1 MKRAIER
8 GTKNRKIL
16 GLITCLGIALAVPAL
31 NGCGGTASNM
41 MTTAPPVSSSE
52 TSAVTLTVTDAP
64 PAGVTVLSFEVTVNG
79 AVLNPGNVQ
88 LITNPQRI
96 EVKQLETD
104 SAFLSTM
111 NVPAG
116 TYQSITISVTN
127 PELTVM
133 NNSGA
138 AIGNCANNS
147 VCHLEPAAAGN
158 VTFSSSPFPVVL
170 SGGSPTGFQVDLNVA
185 NLLSGTL
192 GVDFNASGAINV
204 AQLPLAGQ
212 PNNNNELDDVDD
224 LLGTAENLDA
234 ADSQFT
240 LHTMSGDF
248 QIQTNAN
255 TQFELE
261 GCAADNF
268 SCIQTGEVVEVD
280 SEVMSG
286 GAFIAR
292 KIEAENG
299 DDDKN
304 DDNNQAENE
313 VEGII
318 FKVDDATH
326 FELVVLGELS
336 ASNNVALGNPVVVT
350 LANPQFQVDAN
361 GLNVPSTLQGAF
373 EQATDT
379 WQLMPGQ
386 VVQIRSANGGNP
398 TGSPITMTT
407 NRVRLRE
414 TQFTATVSGAPVPPD
429 FTVSNL
435 PGLFTSMGVTSIVVQ
450 TSSQTNFQ
458 GNNGQGSSGKG
469 SSGQGGGGQGGAG
482 LGSLTDQSQVS
493 LRGLL
498 FVNGAN
504 PPTMIVDKV
513 RQR

>member
-1 MKRAIER
+1 MKSAIKR
-8 GTKNRKIL
+8 QSKL
-16 GLITCLGIALAVPAL
+16 GVTTFLGIAATVLGFS
-31 NGCGGTASNM
+31 GCGGSYNNM
-41 MTTAPPVSSSE
+41 MTSTPPASAPQ

-64 PAGVTVLSFEVTVNG
+64 PAAVTVLSFEVTVNG

-88 LITNPQRI
+88 LITTPQRI

-116 TYQSITISVTN
+116 TYQSITINVMN

-138 AIGNCANNS
+138 AIGNCANNA

-158 VTFSSSPFPVVL
+158 VTLSGSPFPVVL
-170 SGGSPTGFQVDLNVA
+170 MGGSPTGFQVDLNVA
-185 NLLSGTL
+185 NLLSSTL
-192 GVDFNASGAINV
+192 GIDFNATGAINV

-212 PNNNNELDDVDD
+212 GNNNQLDDVDD

-234 ADSQFT
+234 TDSKFT

-248 QIQTNAN
+248 TIQANAN
-255 TQFELE
+255 TQFEIE

-286 GAFIAR
+286 GAFIAK
-292 KIEAENG
+292 KIEAENEG
-299 DDDKN
+299 DDN
-304 DDNNQAENE
+304 GDNNQAENE
-313 VEGII
+313 VEGVI

-336 ASNNVALGNPVVVT
+336 SASNVALGNPVVVT
-350 LANPQFQVDAN
+350 LSNPQFQVDAN
-361 GLNVPSTLQGAF
+361 GLNVPSALQGAF

-379 WQLMPGQ
+379 SQLMPGQ
-386 VVQIRSANGGNP
+386 QVQIRSTSGQNP
-398 TGSPITMTT
+398 MGSPITMTT

-414 TQFTATVSGAPVPPD
+414 TQFTATVSGAPVPPN

-435 PGLFTSMGVTSIVVQ
+435 PGLFTSMGVTSILVQ

-458 GNNGQGSSGKG
+458 GN
-469 SSGQGGGGQGGAG
+469 GQGGAG
-482 LGSLTDQSQVS
+482 LSSLADQSQVS

-498 FVNGAN
+498 FNGGTN
-504 PPTMIVDKV
+504 PPTLIVDKV
-513 RQR
+513 RKR

>member
-1 MKRAIER
+1 MKR
-8 GTKNRKIL
+8 KSKL
-16 GLITCLGIALAVPAL
+16 GVLTCLGIAVMVLVFS
-31 NGCGGTASNM
+31 GCGGSASNM
-41 MTTAPPVSSSE
+41 ATSTPPAGTSQ

-64 PAGVTVLSFEVTVNG
+64 PTGVTVLSFEVTVNS

-116 TYQSITISVTN
+116 TYQSITVNVTN

-133 NNSGA
+133 NNTGA

-158 VTFSSSPFPVVL
+158 VTFSSSPFPVVIA
-170 SGGSPTGFQVDLNVA
+170 GAAPTGFQVDLNVA
-185 NLLSGTL
+185 NIISGTL

-212 PNNNNELDDVDD
+212 PNNNDQLDDVDD
-224 LLGTAENLDA
+224 LLGTAVNLDA
-234 ADSQFT
+234 TDSRFT

-248 QIQTNAN
+248 LIQANAN

-268 SCIQTGEVVEVD
+268 SCIQNGEVLEVD
-280 SEVMSG
+280 SEVMNG
-286 GAFIAR
+286 GAFIAK
-292 KIEAENG
+292 KIEAENNDDKG
-299 DDDKN
+299 DDN
-304 DDNNQAENE
+304 GNGGNQQSENE
-313 VEGII
+313 VEGIV
-318 FKVDDATH
+318 FKIDDATH
-326 FELVVLGELS
+326 FEIVVLDELS
-336 ASNNVALGNPVVVT
+336 NATNVALGNPVVVT
-350 LANPQFQVDAN
+350 LTNPQFQVDSN
-361 GLNVPSTLQGAF
+361 GVNVPSALQGAF

-379 WQLMPGQ
+379 SQLMPGQ
-386 VVQIRSANGGNP
+386 EVQIRSTSGSGP
-398 TGSPITMTT
+398 TGSPITMAV

-414 TQFTATVSGAPVPPD
+414 TQFTATVSGAPVPPN

-435 PGLFTSMGVTSIVVQ
+435 PGLFTSMGVTSILVQ
-450 TSSQTNFQ
+450 TSNQTNFQ
-458 GNNGQGSSGKG
+458 GS
-469 SSGQGGGGQGGAG
+469 GGQGGAG
-482 LGSLTDQSQVS
+482 LSSLADQSQVS

-498 FVNGAN
+498 FKNGAN
-504 PPTMIVDKV
+504 PPTLIVDKI
-513 RQR
+513 RKR

>member
-1 MKRAIER
+1 MKRGI
-8 GTKNRKIL
+8 KRKIKL
-16 GLITCLGIALAVPAL
+16 GFTAWLGIAAIVPAF

-41 MTTAPPVSSSE
+41 MTTPPASSSE

-127 PELTVM
+127 PELTAM

-158 VTFSSSPFPVVL
+158 PTFSGSPFPVVL
-170 SGGSPTGFQVDLNVA
+170 TGGSPTGFQVDLNVA

-192 GVDFNASGAINV
+192 GVDFNASGAISV

-212 PNNNNELDDVDD
+212 PNNGDQLDDVDN

-248 QIQTNAN
+248 QIQANAN
-255 TQFELE
+255 TQFDIEN
-261 GCAADNF
+261 CAADNF
-268 SCIQTGEVVEVD
+268 SCIQTGEVVEID
-280 SEVMSG
+280 SEVTSG
-286 GAFIAR
+286 GAFIAK

-313 VEGII
+313 VQGII
-318 FKVDDATH
+318 FKIDDAMH
-326 FELVVLGELS
+326 FELVVLDELS
-336 ASNNVALGNPVVVT
+336 ASSNVALGNPVVVM
-350 LANPQFQVDAN
+350 LSNAKFQVDAN
-361 GLNVPSTLQGAF
+361 GLNVPSALQGAF

-379 WQLMPGQ
+379 SQLMPGQ
-386 VVQIRSANGGNP
+386 VVQIQSTSGGDP

-407 NRVRLRE
+407 SRVRLRE
-414 TQFTATVSGAPVPPD
+414 TQFTATVSGAPMPPN
-429 FTVSNL
+429 FIVSNL
-435 PGLFTSMGVTSIVVQ
+435 PGLFTSMSVTSIVVQ

-458 GNNGQGSSGKG
+458 G
-469 SSGQGGGGQGGAG
+469 SSGQGSGGQGKGGQGAAG

-498 FVNGAN
+498 FANGTN
-504 PPTMIVDKV
+504 PPTLIVDKV
-513 RQR
+513 RIR

>member
-1 MKRAIER
+1 MKR
-8 GTKNRKIL
+8 KSKL
-16 GLITCLGIALAVPAL
+16 GLISCLGIAAIVLL
-31 NGCGGTASNM
+31 FSGCGGSYSNM
-41 MTTAPPVSSSE
+41 TTTTPQLSTPQ

-116 TYQSITISVTN
+116 TYQSITINVTN

-158 VTFSSSPFPVVL
+158 VTFSGMPFPVVL
-170 SGGSPTGFQVDLNVA
+170 TGGSPTGFQVDLNVA
-185 NLLSGTL
+185 NIISGTL

-212 PNNNNELDDVDD
+212 PNNDQLDDVDD

-234 ADSQFT
+234 TDSQFT
-240 LHTMSGDF
+240 LHTASGDF
-248 QIQTNAN
+248 TIQANAN
-255 TQFELE
+255 TQFEIE
-261 GCAADNF
+261 GCAAHNF

-286 GAFIAR
+286 GTFIAR
-292 KIEAENG
+292 KIEAEN
-299 DDDKN
+299 DDN
-304 DDNNQAENE
+304 DDNQAENE
-313 VEGII
+313 VEGVI
-318 FKVDDATH
+318 FKIDDATH
-326 FELVVLGELS
+326 FELVVLNQLSS
-336 ASNNVALGNPVVVT
+336 ASNVAMGNPVVVT
-350 LANPQFQVDAN
+350 LTNPQFQVDAN
-361 GLNVPSTLQGAF
+361 GLNVPSALQGAF

-379 WQLMPGQ
+379 SQLMPGQ
-386 VVQIRSANGGNP
+386 EVQIRSSSGGNP

-414 TQFTATVSGAPVPPD
+414 TQFTATVSGAPVPPN

-435 PGLFTSMGVTSIVVQ
+435 PGLFTSMGVTSILVQ

-458 GNNGQGSSGKG
+458 GGTGLSSL
-469 SSGQGGGGQGGAG
+469 A
-482 LGSLTDQSQVS
+482 DQNQVS

-498 FVNGAN
+498 FNNGAN
-504 PPTMIVDKV
+504 PPTLIVDKV
-513 RQR
+513 RKR

>member
-1 MKRAIER
+1 MKR
-8 GTKNRKIL
+8 KNKL
-16 GLITCLGIALAVPAL
+16 GLINCIGIALGVFAF
-31 NGCGGTASNM
+31 NGCGGSYSK
-41 MTTAPPVSSSE
+41 MTTAPPPESGMQ
-52 TSAVTLTVTDAP
+52 TSAVTLTVSDAP

-116 TYQSITISVTN
+116 TYQSITINVTN

-138 AIGNCANNS
+138 AIGNCANNA

-158 VTFSSSPFPVVL
+158 VTFSASPFPVVL
-170 SGGSPTGFQVDLNVA
+170 SGGSPTGFQVDLTVA

-192 GVDFNASGAINV
+192 GVDFNASGAISV

-212 PNNNNELDDVDD
+212 PNNNNQLADVDD

-234 ADSQFT
+234 SDSQFT

-248 QIQTNAN
+248 LIQANAN
-255 TQFELE
+255 TQFEIE
-261 GCAADNF
+261 SCAADNF
-268 SCIQTGEVVEVD
+268 SCIQTGQVVEVD

-286 GAFIAR
+286 GAFIAK
-292 KIEAENG
+292 KIEAENEG
-299 DDDKN
+299 DDN
-304 DDNNQAENE
+304 SQAENE
-313 VEGII
+313 IEGLI

-326 FELVVLGELS
+326 FEFVVLDELS
-336 ASNNVALGNPVVVT
+336 ATNNVALGNPVVVT
-350 LANPQFQVDAN
+350 LTNPQFQVDAN
-361 GLNVPSTLQGAF
+361 GLNVPSALQGSF
-373 EQATDT
+373 EQAADT
-379 WQLMPGQ
+379 SQLMPGQ
-386 VVQIRSANGGNP
+386 VVQIRSSSGANP
-398 TGSPITMTT
+398 AGSPITMTT
-407 NRVRLRE
+407 NRVRLRDS
-414 TQFTATVSGAPVPPD
+414 QFTATVSGAPMPPT

-450 TSSQTNFQ
+450 TSNQTNFQ
-458 GNNGQGSSGKG
+458 GGN
-469 SSGQGGGGQGGAG
+469 A
-482 LGSLTDQSQVS
+482 LGSLADQNQVS

-498 FVNGAN
+498 FKNGADAL
-504 PPTMIVDKV
+504 ILLSDKV
-513 RQR
+513 RKR

>member
-1 MKRAIER
+1 MKRKSKLEVM
-8 GTKNRKIL
+8 
-16 GLITCLGIALAVPAL
+16 TCLGIAMMMLVFS
-31 NGCGGTASNM
+31 GCGGSASNM
-41 MTTAPPVSSSE
+41 ATSTPPVGTSQ

-64 PAGVTVLSFEVTVNG
+64 PTGVTVLSFEVTVNS
-79 AVLNPGNVQ
+79 AVLSPGNVQ

-116 TYQSITISVTN
+116 TYQSITVNVTN
-127 PELTVM
+127 SELTVM

-158 VTFSSSPFPVVL
+158 ITFSGAPFPVVL
-170 SGGSPTGFQVDLNVA
+170 TGGAPTGFQVDLNVA
-185 NLLSGTL
+185 NIISGTL
-192 GVDFNASGAINV
+192 SVDFNASGAIRV

-212 PNNNNELDDVDD
+212 PNNNDQLDTVDD
-224 LLGTAENLDA
+224 LLGTAVNLDA
-234 ADSQFT
+234 TDSQFT

-268 SCIQTGEVVEVD
+268 SCIHNGEVLEVD

-292 KIEAENG
+292 KIAAENEDKG
-299 DDDKN
+299 DGN
-304 DDNNQAENE
+304 GNGGNQQAENE
-313 VEGII
+313 VEGVV
-318 FKVDDATH
+318 FKIDDATH
-326 FELVVLGELS
+326 FEIVVLDELS
-336 ASNNVALGNPVVVT
+336 NATNVALGNPVIVT
-350 LANPQFQVDAN
+350 LTNPQFQVDAS
-361 GLNVPSTLQGAF
+361 GLNVPSALQGAF

-379 WQLMPGQ
+379 SQLMPGQ
-386 VVQIRSANGGNP
+386 EVQIRSTSGSGP
-398 TGSPITMTT
+398 TGSPITMTV

-414 TQFTATVSGAPVPPD
+414 TQFTATVSGAPVPPN

-435 PGLFTSMGVTSIVVQ
+435 PGLFTSMGVSSILVQ
-450 TSSQTNFQ
+450 TSNQTNFQ
-458 GNNGQGSSGKG
+458 GS
-469 SSGQGGGGQGGAG
+469 GGQGGAG
-482 LGSLTDQSQVS
+482 LSSLADQSQVS

-498 FVNGAN
+498 FRNGAN
-504 PPTMIVDKV
+504 PPTLIADKI
-513 RQR
+513 RKR

>member
-1 MKRAIER
+1 MKR
-8 GTKNRKIL
+8 KSKL
-16 GLITCLGIALAVPAL
+16 GLSSCLGVAAIVLMFS
-31 NGCGGTASNM
+31 GCGGSYSNN
-41 MTTAPPVSSSE
+41 MTTAPPASTSQ

-116 TYQSITISVTN
+116 TYQSITINVTN
-127 PELTVM
+127 PEMTVM

-158 VTFSSSPFPVVL
+158 VTFSGMPFPVVL
-170 SGGSPTGFQVDLNVA
+170 TGGSPTGFQVDLNVA
-185 NLLSGTL
+185 NIISGTL

-212 PNNNNELDDVDD
+212 PNNDQLDDVDD

-234 ADSQFT
+234 TDSQFT
-240 LHTMSGDF
+240 LHTASGDF
-248 QIQTNAN
+248 TIQANAN
-255 TQFELE
+255 TQFEIE

-292 KIEAENG
+292 KIEAENE
-299 DDDKN
+299 DN
-304 DDNNQAENE
+304 DDNQAENE
-313 VEGII
+313 VEGVI
-318 FKVDDATH
+318 FKIDDATH
-326 FELVVLGELS
+326 FELVVLNQLSS
-336 ASNNVALGNPVVVT
+336 ASNVAMGNPVVVT
-350 LANPQFQVDAN
+350 LTNPQFQVDAN
-361 GLNVPSTLQGAF
+361 GLNVPSALQGAF

-379 WQLMPGQ
+379 SQLMPGQ
-386 VVQIRSANGGNP
+386 EVQIRSSSGGNP
-398 TGSPITMTT
+398 MGSPITMTT

-414 TQFTATVSGAPVPPD
+414 TQFTATVSGAPVPPN

-435 PGLFTSMGVTSIVVQ
+435 PGLFTSMGVTSILVQ

-458 GNNGQGSSGKG
+458 GGTGLSSL
-469 SSGQGGGGQGGAG
+469 A
-482 LGSLTDQSQVS
+482 DQNQVS

-498 FVNGAN
+498 FNNGAN
-504 PPTMIVDKV
+504 PPTLIVDKV
-513 RQR
+513 RKR

>member
-1 MKRAIER
+1 MKRIN
-8 GTKNRKIL
+8 KL
-16 GLITCLGIALAVPAL
+16 GLMMCPGIAAMVVAFS
-31 NGCGGTASNM
+31 GCGGSASNM
-41 MTTAPPVSSSE
+41 ATATPPAGTSQ

-64 PAGVTVLSFEVTVNG
+64 PAGVTVLSFEVTVNS

-116 TYQSITISVTN
+116 TYQSITVNVTN

-158 VTFSSSPFPVVL
+158 VTISSSPFPVVL
-170 SGGSPTGFQVDLNVA
+170 AGGSPTGFQVDLNVA
-185 NLLSGTL
+185 NIISGTL
-192 GVDFNASGAINV
+192 GIDFNASGAINV
-204 AQLPLAGQ
+204 AQLPLAGH
-212 PNNNNELDDVDD
+212 PNNNDQLDDVDD
-224 LLGTAENLDA
+224 LLGTAINLDA
-234 ADSQFT
+234 TDSQFT

-248 QIQTNAN
+248 LIQAN
-255 TQFELE
+255 TSTQFELE

-268 SCIQTGEVVEVD
+268 SCIQNGEVLEVD

-292 KIEAENG
+292 KIEAEN
-299 DDDKN
+299 N
-304 DDNNQAENE
+304 DDNGDDNGNGGNQQAENE
-313 VEGII
+313 LEGVI

-326 FELVVLGELS
+326 FEIVVLDELS
-336 ASNNVALGNPVVVT
+336 NATNVALGNPVVVT
-350 LANPQFQVDAN
+350 LTNPQFQVDAN
-361 GLNVPSTLQGAF
+361 GLNVPSALQGAF
-373 EQATDT
+373 EQATNT
-379 WQLMPGQ
+379 SQLMPGQ
-386 VVQIRSANGGNP
+386 EVQIRSTSGSGP
-398 TGSPITMTT
+398 TGSPITMTA

-414 TQFTATVSGAPVPPD
+414 TQFTATVSGAPVPPN

-435 PGLFTSMGVTSIVVQ
+435 PGLFTSMGVTSILVQ
-450 TSSQTNFQ
+450 TSNQTNFQ
-458 GNNGQGSSGKG
+458 G
-469 SSGQGGGGQGGAG
+469 SSGQGSGEQGGNGGGG
-482 LGSLTDQSQVS
+482 LSSLADQSQVS

-498 FVNGAN
+498 FNNGAN
-504 PPTMIVDKV
+504 PPTLIVDKV
-513 RQR
+513 RKR

>member
-1 MKRAIER
+1 MKLAKKRATER
-8 GTKNRKIL
+8 ATKSKIKF
-16 GLITCLGIALAVPAL
+16 GLLTSIGVTASVFALS
-31 NGCGGTASNM
+31 GCGGSATNM
-41 MTTAPPVSSSE
+41 MTTPADNLPQ

-64 PAGVTVLSFEVTVNG
+64 PMGVTVLSFEVSINS

-88 LITNPQRI
+88 LITSPQRI

-116 TYQSITISVTN
+116 TYQSITVNVAN

-170 SGGSPTGFQVDLNVA
+170 AGGSPTGFQVDLNVA
-185 NLLSGTL
+185 NLLSNTL
-192 GVDFNASGAINV
+192 SVDFNAAGAINV

-212 PNNNNELDDVDD
+212 PNDDRLADVDD

-248 QIQTNAN
+248 QIQANGN
-255 TQFELE
+255 TQFEFE

-268 SCIQTGEVVEVD
+268 SCIQTGQVVEVD
-280 SEVMSG
+280 SEVMNG
-286 GAFIAR
+286 GTFIAR
-292 KIEAENG
+292 KIEAEDNEAG
-299 DDDKN
+299 DDKGG
-304 DDNNQAENE
+304 DNNQGENE
-313 VEGII
+313 VEGVV
-318 FKVDDATH
+318 FKIDDATH
-326 FELVVLGELS
+326 FEIVVHDELNTTS
-336 ASNNVALGNPVVVT
+336 NVALGNPVVVT
-350 LANPQFQVDAN
+350 LSSPQFQVDAN
-361 GLNVPSTLQGAF
+361 GLNVPSALQGAF

-379 WQLMPGQ
+379 SQLMPGQ
-386 VVQIRSANGGNP
+386 EVQIRSTSGGVSM
-398 TGSPITMTT
+398 GSPITMTT

-414 TQFTATVSGAPVPPD
+414 TQFTATVSGAPVPPN

-435 PGLFTSMGVTSIVVQ
+435 PGLFTSMGVTSILVQ

-458 GNNGQGSSGKG
+458 GGN
-469 SSGQGGGGQGGAG
+469 G
-482 LGSLTDQSQVS
+482 LGSVTDQNQVS

-498 FVNGAN
+498 FANGAN
-504 PPTMIVDKV
+504 PPTLVVDKV
-513 RQR
+513 RKR

>member
-1 MKRAIER
+1 VRWHTAKTPKPAHFIDVQSKTERAMKRES
-8 GTKNRKIL
+8 KL
-16 GLITCLGIALAVPAL
+16 GVMTCLGIAVTVLVFG
-31 NGCGGTASNM
+31 GCGGSASNM
-41 MTTAPPVSSSE
+41 ATSTPPAGTSQ

-64 PAGVTVLSFEVTVNG
+64 PAGVTVLSFEVTVNS

-116 TYQSITISVTN
+116 SYQSITVNVMN

-158 VTFSSSPFPVVL
+158 VTFSSAPFPVVL
-170 SGGSPTGFQVDLNVA
+170 AGGSPTGFQVDLNVA
-185 NLLSGTL
+185 NIISGTL

-212 PNNNNELDDVDD
+212 PNNNDQLDDVDD
-224 LLGTAENLDA
+224 LLGTAINLDA
-234 ADSQFT
+234 TDSQFT

-248 QIQTNAN
+248 LIQANAN

-261 GCAADNF
+261 GCASDNF
-268 SCIQTGEVVEVD
+268 SCIQNGEVLEVD

-292 KIEAENG
+292 KIEAENN
-299 DDDKN
+299 DDDNKQA
-304 DDNNQAENE
+304 DNEM
-313 VEGII
+313 EGVI
-318 FKVDDATH
+318 FKIDDATH
-326 FELVVLGELS
+326 FEIVVLSELS
-336 ASNNVALGNPVVVT
+336 NASNVTLGNPVVVT
-350 LANPQFQVDAN
+350 LSKPQFQVDAN
-361 GLNVPSTLQGAF
+361 GLNVPSALQGAF
-373 EQATDT
+373 EQAMDT
-379 WQLMPGQ
+379 SQLMPGQ
-386 VVQIRSANGGNP
+386 EVQIRSTSGSVP
-398 TGSPITMTT
+398 TGTPITMTA

-414 TQFTATVSGAPVPPD
+414 TQFTATVSGAPVPPN

-435 PGLFTSMGVTSIVVQ
+435 PGLFTSMGVNSILVQ
-450 TSSQTNFQ
+450 TSNQTNFQ
-458 GNNGQGSSGKG
+458 GGS
-469 SSGQGGGGQGGAG
+469 GQGGAG
-482 LGSLTDQSQVS
+482 LSSLADQSQVS

-498 FVNGAN
+498 FNNGAN
-504 PPTMIVDKV
+504 PPTLIVDKV
-513 RQR
+513 RKR

>member
-1 MKRAIER
+1 MKRV
-8 GTKNRKIL
+8 TKRANKGKNEL
-16 GLITCLGIALAVPAL
+16 GLSVCLGLAASVLAFS
-31 NGCGGTASNM
+31 GCGGSATD
-41 MTTAPPVSSSE
+41 MTTTTPASTMQ

-64 PAGVTVLSFEVTVNG
+64 PTGVTVLSFEVSVNS

-88 LITNPQRI
+88 LITTPQRI

-116 TYQSITISVTN
+116 TYQSITVNVTN

-133 NNSGA
+133 NNSGG
-138 AIGNCANNS
+138 AIGNCANDS

-158 VTFSSSPFPVVL
+158 VTFSAAPFPVVL
-170 SGGSPTGFQVDLNVA
+170 AGGSPTGFQVDLNVA

-192 GVDFNASGAINV
+192 GIDFNAAGAINV
-204 AQLPLAGQ
+204 AQLPLPGQ
-212 PNNNNELDDVDD
+212 ANNNDQLDDVDD

-248 QIQTNAN
+248 QIQANTN

-268 SCIQTGEVVEVD
+268 SCIQTGQVVEVD

-286 GAFIAR
+286 GTFIAR
-292 KIEAENG
+292 KIESEDNDNG
-299 DDDKN
+299 DDKGGDT
-304 DDNNQAENE
+304 NQGENE
-313 VEGII
+313 VEGIV
-318 FKVDDATH
+318 FKIDDATH
-326 FELVVLGELS
+326 FEIVVLGELNATS
-336 ASNNVALGNPVVVT
+336 NVALGNPVVVT
-350 LANPQFQVDAN
+350 LSSPQFQVDAN
-361 GLNVPSTLQGAF
+361 GLNVPGALQGAF

-379 WQLMPGQ
+379 SQLMPGQ
-386 VVQIRSANGGNP
+386 EVQIRSTGGGS
-398 TGSPITMTT
+398 TMGSPLTMTT

-414 TQFTATVSGAPVPPD
+414 TQFTATVSGAPVPPN

-435 PGLFTSMGVTSIVVQ
+435 PGLFTSMGVTSILVQ

-458 GNNGQGSSGKG
+458 NSGGQGSNGQGGTG
-469 SSGQGGGGQGGAG
+469 W
-482 LGSLTDQSQVS
+482 GSLADQSQVS

-498 FVNGAN
+498 FANGAN
-504 PPTMIVDKV
+504 PPTLIVDKV
-513 RQR
+513 RKR

>member
-1 MKRAIER
+1 MKRAM
-8 GTKNRKIL
+8 NRKSRAR
-16 GLITCLGIALAVPAL
+16 LITCVGIAAIVLVFS
-31 NGCGGTASNM
+31 GCGGSASNM
-41 MTTAPPVSSSE
+41 MTTAPPTSSSQ

-158 VTFSSSPFPVVL
+158 PTFSGSPFPVVL
-170 SGGSPTGFQVDLNVA
+170 TGGSPTGFQVDLNVA

-192 GVDFNASGAINV
+192 GVDFNASGAVSV

-212 PNNNNELDDVDD
+212 PNNDNQLDDVDD

-248 QIQTNAN
+248 QIQANAN
-255 TQFELE
+255 TQFDIEN
-261 GCAADNF
+261 CAADNF

-280 SEVMSG
+280 SEVMNG
-286 GAFIAR
+286 GAFIAK
-292 KIEAENG
+292 KIEAENEADG
-299 DDDKN
+299 KN
-304 DDNNQAENE
+304 DDNDQAENE
-313 VEGII
+313 VQGII
-318 FKVDDATH
+318 FKIDDATH

-336 ASNNVALGNPVVVT
+336 ASSNVALGNPVVVT
-350 LANPQFQVDAN
+350 LSNPQFQVDAN
-361 GLNVPSTLQGAF
+361 GLNVPSALQGAF

-379 WQLMPGQ
+379 SQLMPGQ
-386 VVQIRSANGGNP
+386 VVQIQSTSGGDP

-407 NRVRLRE
+407 SRVRLRE
-414 TQFTATVSGAPVPPD
+414 TQFTATVSGAPMPPN

-435 PGLFTSMGVTSIVVQ
+435 PGLFTSMGVASILVQ

-458 GNNGQGSSGKG
+458 GSGGQGST
-469 SSGQGGGGQGGAG
+469 G
-482 LGSLTDQSQVS
+482 LGSLTDQGQVS

-498 FVNGAN
+498 FANGTN
-504 PPTMIVDKV
+504 PPTLIVDKV
-513 RQR
+513 RKR

>member
-1 MKRAIER
+1 MKRKSKFGIS
-8 GTKNRKIL
+8 GCI
-16 GLITCLGIALAVPAL
+16 GIATIAL
-31 NGCGGTASNM
+31 GFSGCGGSASNM
-41 MTTAPPVSSSE
+41 ATTPPASTSQ

-88 LITNPQRI
+88 LIANPQRI

-133 NNSGA
+133 NQSGA

-158 VTFSSSPFPVVL
+158 VTLSGAPFPVVL
-170 SGGSPTGFQVDLNVA
+170 AGGSPTGFQVDLNVA

-212 PNNNNELDDVDD
+212 PNNNNQLDDVDD
-224 LLGTAENLDA
+224 LLGTAESLDA
-234 ADSQFT
+234 SDSQFT

-248 QIQTNAN
+248 LIQANAN
-255 TQFELE
+255 TQFEIE

-268 SCIQTGEVVEVD
+268 SCIQTEQVVEVD

-286 GAFIAR
+286 GAFIAT

-299 DDDKN
+299 DDGNN

-336 ASNNVALGNPVVVT
+336 ASNNVALGNPVIVT
-350 LANPQFQVDAN
+350 LSNPQFQVDAN
-361 GLNVPSTLQGAF
+361 GLNVPSALQGAF

-379 WQLMPGQ
+379 SQLLPGQ
-386 VVQIRSANGGNP
+386 VVQIKSTNGGAP

-414 TQFTATVSGAPVPPD
+414 TQFTATVSGAPVPPI

-435 PGLFTSMGVTSIVVQ
+435 PGLFTSMGVTSILVQ

-458 GNNGQGSSGKG
+458 GS
-469 SSGQGGGGQGGAG
+469 GGQGGTG
-482 LGSLTDQSQVS
+482 LSSLADQSQVS

-498 FVNGAN
+498 FANGTN
-504 PPTMIVDKV
+504 PPTLIVDKV
-513 RQR
+513 RKR

>member
-1 MKRAIER
+1 MKRN
-8 GTKNRKIL
+8 KL
-16 GLITCLGIALAVPAL
+16 GLTTFLGIAVGVLIT
-31 NGCGGTASNM
+31 NGCGGSATN
-41 MTTAPPVSSSE
+41 MTTTTPAISTQ

-64 PAGVTVLSFEVTVNG
+64 PTGVTVLSFEVTINS

-88 LITNPQRI
+88 LVTNPHRI
-96 EVKQLETD
+96 EMKQLETD

-116 TYQSITISVTN
+116 TYQSITVNITN

-170 SGGSPTGFQVDLNVA
+170 AGGSPTGFQVDLNVA
-185 NLLSGTL
+185 NLISNTL
-192 GVDFNASGAINV
+192 GVDFNAAGAIKV

-212 PNNNNELDDVDD
+212 PNDNNQLDDVDD

-234 ADSQFT
+234 ADSKFT
-240 LHTMSGDF
+240 LHTTSGDF
-248 QIQTNAN
+248 LIQAN
-255 TQFELE
+255 SSTQFEFE
-261 GCAADNF
+261 GCTADNF
-268 SCIQTGEVVEVD
+268 SCIQTGQIVEVD

-292 KIEAENG
+292 KIEAEGNEKG
-299 DDDKN
+299 DDD
-304 DDNNQAENE
+304 NQGENE
-313 VEGII
+313 MEGII
-318 FKVDDATH
+318 FKIDDSTH
-326 FELVVLGELS
+326 FEFVVLNQVS
-336 ASNNVALGNPVVVT
+336 DANNAVLGNPVIVT
-350 LANPQFQVDAN
+350 LSNPQFQVDAN
-361 GLNVPSTLQGAF
+361 GLNVPSALQGAF

-379 WQLMPGQ
+379 SLLIPGQ
-386 VVQIRSANGGNP
+386 EVQIRSTSGANP
-398 TGSPITMTT
+398 PGSPITITA

-414 TQFTATVSGAPVPPD
+414 TQFTATVSGAPAPPN
-429 FTVSNL
+429 FTVGAL

-458 GNNGQGSSGKG
+458 G
-469 SSGQGGGGQGGAG
+469 GAG
-482 LGSLTDQSQVS
+482 LSSLADQNQVS

-498 FVNGAN
+498 FANGGN
-504 PPTMIVDKV
+504 PPTLIVDKV
-513 RQR
+513 RKR

>member
-1 MKRAIER
+1 MKRAMKR
-8 GTKNRKIL
+8 KNKL
-16 GLITCLGIALAVPAL
+16 GLFMCLGVGAGVFAFS
-31 NGCGGTASNM
+31 GCGGSAAN
-41 MTTAPPVSSSE
+41 MTTTPPASTTQ

-64 PAGVTVLSFEVTVNG
+64 PAGATVLSFEVTINS

-88 LITNPQRI
+88 LITSPQRI

-116 TYQSITISVTN
+116 TYQSITINVTN

-158 VTFSSSPFPVVL
+158 VTVSAAPFPVVL
-170 SGGSPTGFQVDLNVA
+170 AGGSPTGFQVDLNVA

-192 GVDFNASGAINV
+192 GVDFNATGAINV
-204 AQLPLAGQ
+204 AQLPLPGQ
-212 PNNNNELDDVDD
+212 ANNNDRLDDVDD

-234 ADSQFT
+234 TDSQFT

-248 QIQTNAN
+248 QIQANTN
-255 TQFELE
+255 TQFEFE

-268 SCIQTGEVVEVD
+268 SCIQTGQVVEVD

-286 GAFIAR
+286 GTFIAR
-292 KIEAENG
+292 KIEADDNENG
-299 DDDKN
+299 DDKG
-304 DDNNQAENE
+304 DDNNQGENE
-313 VEGII
+313 VEGIV
-318 FKVDDATH
+318 FKIDDATH
-326 FELVVLGELS
+326 FEIVVLGELNATS
-336 ASNNVALGNPVVVT
+336 NVALGNPVVVT
-350 LANPQFQVDAN
+350 LSSAQFQVDAN
-361 GLNVPSTLQGAF
+361 GLNVPSALQGAF
-373 EQATDT
+373 EQAADT
-379 WQLMPGQ
+379 SQLMPGQ
-386 VVQIRSANGGNP
+386 EVQIRSTGGGSAM
-398 TGSPITMTT
+398 GSPITMTT

-414 TQFTATVSGAPVPPD
+414 TQFTATVSGAPVPPN

-435 PGLFTSMGVTSIVVQ
+435 PGLFTSMGVTSILVQ

-458 GNNGQGSSGKG
+458 GGTGLSSL
-469 SSGQGGGGQGGAG
+469 A
-482 LGSLTDQSQVS
+482 DQSQVS

-498 FVNGAN
+498 FANGGGN
-504 PPTMIVDKV
+504 PPTLIVDKV
-513 RQR
+513 RKR